1 MRLTKEVVVSRCFSP
16 HKAASFLNGRSL
28 PHSIAV
34 IGGGPAGLR
43 AAELLAEAGYA
54 VTLFDHKPS
63 LGRKFLMAGRGG
75 LNLTH
80 SEPTPSFLKK
90 YGAAENLMA
99 RAFARFSP
107 EDLIAWCH
115 DFGIKTFVGS
125 SGRVYPEC
133 MKASPLLRAWLKKL
147 AALGVTV
154 ALRHRW
160 TGWQGEALTFQT
172 EDGAIKSVKADATLI
187 ALGGASWPHL
197 GSDGHWA
204 EIFRRENIPLAP
216 FRPAN
221 CGFVVEW
228 SDIFRERHA
237 GEPLKPV
244 TLSFLDRSQRGEI
257 MITEKGVEGSL
268 IYAFG
273 AALRDT
279 IDAQGKAEIALDLR
293 PDRSK
298 DELIKRLA
306 APRGRASFSNHLR
319 KAAGL
324 SPLAV
329 SLLREGMKDLPQNPA
344 ALASRIKAMPL
355 SLTATA
361 PITRAI
367 STAGGVSRDAL
378 NDTLMLKAKP
388 GVFLAGE
395 MLDWEAPTGGY
406 LLQGCFST
414 ATLAVEGMQKWLSKA
429 LQD

>member
-1 MRLTKEVVVSRCFSP
+1 MP
-16 HKAASFLNGRSL
+16 H
-28 PHSIAV
+28 HIAV

-43 AAELLAEAGYA
+43 AAELLAEAGHV
-54 VTLFDHKPS
+54 VTVFDHKPS

-80 SEPTPSFLKK
+80 SEPASSFLKK
-90 YGAAENLMA
+90 YGAAEHLMT
-99 RAFARFSP
+99 RAFTRFSP

-115 DFGIKTFVGS
+115 SFGLKTFIGS

-147 AALGVTV
+147 AGLGVTV

-160 TGWQGEALTFQT
+160 MGWQGEALLFQT
-172 EDGAIKSVKADATLI
+172 EDGTAKTVHADATLI

-204 EIFRRENIPLAP
+204 EIFRKENIPLAP

-221 CGFVVEW
+221 CGFVVAW
-228 SDIFRERHA
+228 SDIFREGHA

-244 TLSFLDRSQRGEI
+244 TLTFKNRAQRGEI
-257 MITEKGVEGSL
+257 MITQKGVEGSL

-273 AALRDT
+273 AAFRDAV
-279 IDAQGKAEIALDLR
+279 DAEGKAEITLDLR

-298 DELIKRLA
+298 DELLKRLA
-306 APRGRASFSNHLR
+306 APRGRASLSNHLR

-329 SLLREGMKDLPQNPA
+329 SLLREGMKDLPQDPA
-344 ALASRIKAMPL
+344 ALAARIKAMPL
-355 SLTATA
+355 TLTATA
-361 PITRAI
+361 PIARAI
-367 STAGGVSRDAL
+367 STAGGVSLEAL
-378 NDTLMLKAKP
+378 NQTLMLNAKP

-414 ATLAVEGMQKWLSKA
+414 AALAVEGILSWLPK
-429 LQD
+429 